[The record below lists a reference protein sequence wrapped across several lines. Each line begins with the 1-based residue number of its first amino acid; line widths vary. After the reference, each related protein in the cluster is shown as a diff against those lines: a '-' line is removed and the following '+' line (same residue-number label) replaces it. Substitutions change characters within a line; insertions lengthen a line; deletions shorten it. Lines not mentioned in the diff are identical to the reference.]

1 MIRMENATN
10 LGEWYLVHSLMP
22 FFPSCPPHGA
32 PLSSISVRILSTLQG
47 IMRAWASNPSDDQKP
62 DSSRTNF

>member
-10 LGEWYLVHSLMP
+10 LGEWYFGNLMP
-22 FFPSCPPHGA
+22 FFPSCPSHGA
-32 PLSSISVRILSTLQG
+32 PLGIDVRILSTLQG